1 MLKPLEE
8 GVARVEYKKVE
19 DEIQLKTIASE
30 LTEGT
35 VSQLIFAGHGSQQ
48 ALDLGPNLM
57 LEARHIDGGALRG
70 AWRARDP
77 WELQATKY
85 RGS

>member
-1 MLKPLEE
+1 MKPLEE

-35 VSQLIFAGHGSQQ
+35 VSQLIFAGHGNKDE
-48 ALDLGPNLM
+48 LDLGPNFM
-57 LEARHIDGGALRG
+57 LEADAALAGAR
-70 AWRARDP
+70 RARDP
-77 WELQATKY
+77 WELQVTKY